1 VGALRRATLLDTTF
15 LINLQRELAGG
26 RMHRAGRLLSS
37 NPDAAPWISLFT
49 WMEFAEGYPAEK
61 DDAGRLFLSRFSLI
75 LPDSAIDWRAARIS
89 RKLRESGSTIGDHDV
104 WIAATAIE
112 RDLPLVTRNPR
123 HFRRIPDLKIL
134 GY

>member
-1 VGALRRATLLDTTF
+1 
-15 LINLQRELAGG
+15 LQRELAGG
-26 RMHRAGRLLSS
+26 RMRGAGRLLSS
-37 NPDAAPWISLFT
+37 NPDAVPWISLFT

-61 DDAGRLFLSRFSLI
+61 DDACRLFLSRFSLI
-75 LPDSAIDWRAARIS
+75 LPDSAIAWRASRIS
-89 RKLRESGSTIGDHDV
+89 PKLRESGSTIGDHHV

-123 HFRRIPDLKIL
+123 HFPRIPDLKIL

>member
-1 VGALRRATLLDTTF
+1 MRG
-15 LINLQRELAGG
+15 
-26 RMHRAGRLLSS
+26 AGRLLRT
-37 NPDAAPWISLFT
+37 NPDAVPWISLFT
-49 WMEFAEGYPAEK
+49 WMEFAEGHPAEK
-61 DDAGRLFLSRFSLI
+61 EDACRLFLSRFSLI
-75 LPDSAIDWRAARIS
+75 LPDSAIAWRASRIS
-89 RKLRESGSTIGDHDV
+89 RELRESGSTIGDHDV